1 MNAIDTA
8 IEQYNKKI
16 SFFSRKKKIVKK
28 EGDYLLGEI
37 KDTKEPFILNNSK
50 LNGHACVIGN
60 QERINELYL
69 NYILQK
75 IENNEPFI
83 FINNA
88 YLNFS
93 QKIELIKQHAK
104 KYNYSYDIKIDDY
117 VDLLDRESKLEEK
130 SHVFN
135 LINYNELKEKKTSDI
150 LDIQEYML
158 LNYDINIFIIAD
170 AYLFLLKTIRNH
182 LSFELGIP
190 VNNSMSQVIN
200 TPSKKKKCLMS
211 VIIGEYIPEINNFS
225 VVFAQARALGV
236 NFISSIKPFSNIND
250 DLKSMIANTQTK
262 ILFTEHC
269 SNSVADYISEIF
281 HIGYKKIQESNFFY
295 ENAENLI
302 QIK

>member
-1 MNAIDTA
+1 MNTIDTA
-8 IEQYNKKI
+8 IEQYNKNL
-16 SFFSRKKKIVKK
+16 SFFSRRKKIVKK
-28 EGDYLLGEI
+28 EGDYLFGEI
-37 KDTKEPFILNNSK
+37 KDTKKPFILNNSK
-50 LNGHACVIGN
+50 LRDHTCVIGN

-83 FINNA
+83 FINNV
-88 YLNFS
+88 YTNFNE
-93 QKIELIKQHAK
+93 KIDLIKIHAK
-104 KYNYSYDIKIDDY
+104 KYNYSYEIKIDDY
-117 VDLLDRESKLEEK
+117 LELLEKKNKIEDK

-135 LINYNELKEKKTSDI
+135 LIDYNELKGKKTSDI
-150 LDIQEYML
+150 SDIQEYIL
-158 LNYDINIFIIAD
+158 LNYDINIFVIAD

-200 TPSKKKKCLMS
+200 TPTKKKKPLMS
-211 VIIGEYIPEINNFS
+211 VLIGEYIPEINDFS
-225 VVFAQARALGV
+225 VVFAQARALGF
-236 NFISSIKPFSNIND
+236 NFISSIKNFSNVND

-269 SNSVADYISEIF
+269 SDDVADYISEIF
-281 HIGYKKIQESNFFY
+281 NIGYKKIQESNFFY
-295 ENAENLI
+295 ENVENPI

>member
-1 MNAIDTA
+1 
-8 IEQYNKKI
+8 
-16 SFFSRKKKIVKK
+16 
-28 EGDYLLGEI
+28 
-37 KDTKEPFILNNSK
+37 
-50 LNGHACVIGN
+50 
-60 QERINELYL
+60 
-69 NYILQK
+69 
-75 IENNEPFI
+75 
-83 FINNA
+83 
-88 YLNFS
+88 
-93 QKIELIKQHAK
+93 
-104 KYNYSYDIKIDDY
+104 
-117 VDLLDRESKLEEK
+117 
-130 SHVFN
+130 
-135 LINYNELKEKKTSDI
+135 
-150 LDIQEYML
+150 ML

-225 VVFAQARALGV
+225 VLFAQARALGV

-250 DLKSMIANTQTK
+250 DLKSMIANTQIK
-262 ILFTEHC
+262 ILFTEYC